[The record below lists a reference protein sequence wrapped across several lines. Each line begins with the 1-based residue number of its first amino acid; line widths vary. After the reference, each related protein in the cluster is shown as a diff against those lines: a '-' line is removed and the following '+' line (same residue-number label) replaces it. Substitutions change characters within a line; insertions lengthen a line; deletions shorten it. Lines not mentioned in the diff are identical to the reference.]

1 MKIPPAGN
9 PFLGGVFLFRKENW
23 GMLFSGAAAGAVN
36 GLFGAAGGMLLVP
49 MLTRYSSLKSDE
61 IFPASV
67 AIIFPIC
74 ILSLFL
80 HLGVSG
86 LPLNTAWPYLFGGIG
101 GGFLA
106 LRLERKIPTIWLH
119 RILGAV
125 ILWGGIR
132 YLC

>member
-1 MKIPPAGN
+1 M
-9 PFLGGVFLFRKENW
+9 
-23 GMLFSGAAAGAVN
+23 
-36 GLFGAAGGMLLVP
+36 P
-49 MLTRYSSLKSDE
+49 MLTRYSSLQPDE

-74 ILSLFL
+74 VLSLLL
-80 HLGVSG
+80 HVGVSG
-86 LPLNTAWPYLFGGIG
+86 LPFDIAWPYLLGGIG

-106 LRLERKIPTIWLH
+106 QRLEKKIPTIWLH